1 MRILPP
7 FFLMLTLL
15 VTACTAKDV
24 DAALSFT
31 DDVGDAVALPQIP
44 ARVAVP
50 QSSFA
55 QMWQLAGGEVYATS
69 EETFRE
75 GIVQLPADTVNLGSV
90 KTPDLETLL
99 SCEADFVILS
109 ANIAGHDDIGQALR
123 AGDVPV
129 AFFDVETFDDYL
141 RVLKIFTNITGRD
154 DLYEQ
159 NGKAVEA
166 QVQSAIARK
175 EGHPAPT
182 VLLLRAYSGGVR
194 AKASDNMT
202 GAMLNDLGCINLADS
217 DRSLLEDLSLE
228 VILEKDPDYIFVTTM
243 GESGEAALASMDE
256 LLLSNP
262 AWESLTAVREG
273 RYHVLPKEL
282 FHIKPN
288 DRWGEAYEMLAEIL
302 YGE

>member
-24 DAALSFT
+24 DAALYFT
-31 DDVGDAVALPQIP
+31 DDGGDTVSLPQMP
-44 ARVAVP
+44 SRVAVP

-55 QMWQLAGGEVYATS
+55 HMWQLAGGEVYATS
-69 EETFRE
+69 EETFQE
-75 GIVQLPADTVNLGSV
+75 GIVRLTEDTVDLGSV
-90 KTPDLETLL
+90 KTPDMEAMLA
-99 SCEADFVILS
+99 CEVDFVILS
-109 ANIAGHDDIGQALR
+109 ANIAGHEDIGWALR

-182 VLLLRAYSGGVR
+182 VLLLRAYSSGVR

-243 GESGEAALASMDE
+243 GESSEALDAMDD

-273 RYHVLPKEL
+273 RYHVLPKDL

>member
-7 FFLMLTLL
+7 FVLMLTLL

-24 DAALSFT
+24 DASLYFT
-31 DDVGDAVALPQIP
+31 DDGGDTVSLQQIP

-55 QMWQLAGGEVYATS
+55 HMWQLAGGEVYATS
-69 EETFRE
+69 EETFQE
-75 GIVQLPADTVNLGSV
+75 GIVRLTEDTVDLGSV
-90 KTPDLETLL
+90 KTPAMEAMLA
-99 SCEADFVILS
+99 CEVDFVILS
-109 ANIAGHDDIGQALR
+109 ANIAGHEDIGWALR

-166 QVQSAIARK
+166 QVQSAIAKK

-182 VLLLRAYSGGVR
+182 VLLLRAYSSGVR

-243 GESGEAALASMDE
+243 GESSEALDAMDD

-262 AWESLTAVREG
+262 AWGSLTAVREG
-273 RYHVLPKEL
+273 RYHVLPKDL